1 MMLQKIPFRST
12 HAFTE
17 FFQKYIEQHPSLK
30 SYYNHFPSLENFG
43 KQIKEKAGSFPKAN
57 RKVLVDVLQR
67 QYQPLK
73 PIGAVETNIQ
83 SLLEE
88 NTFTVTTGHQ
98 LSIFTGP
105 LYFIYKIV
113 TVIRTCQ
120 ELKKKYPK
128 SHFVPVYWMASED
141 HDYEEIKSFRLYGKK
156 YTWETVQQGAVGRF
170 QTKDIK
176 QLFDQLPGEV
186 GIFREAYLKS
196 GSLSEAVRKYVHA
209 LFASEG
215 LIVMEADDKDFK
227 TLFQKVMSDDLFEH
241 TPFKLVT
248 ETNKEL
254 EALDLHPQVN
264 PREINFFYL
273 EKDLRSRLEQHGK
286 AFPVVDTD
294 LKFSK
299 EEITK
304 KIKESPEVFS
314 PNVILRPLYQEM
326 ILPNLA
332 YVGGPAELVYW
343 LELKKVFDHHQT
355 PFPILLPRNF
365 ALIVDAPTSRKIS
378 KTRLHLEAFFEEK
391 DDLYKRWLSQH
402 STHNLSLDE
411 TSRQLDQLLAEVQAR
426 CANIDATL
434 SPMAAAQAAKMKK
447 MIQTIELK
455 MVRAEKRLQSD
466 SLRQIE
472 VVKDALF
479 PNGSLQERTDNFLN
493 FYQQDA
499 SFIEKLLEH
508 FDPFDFQFN
517 VLSYHDQK
525 GTSEILS

>member
-43 KQIKEKAGSFPKAN
+43 KQIKEKAASFSKAK
-57 RKVLVDVLQR
+57 RKVLVDALHR
-67 QYQPLK
+67 QYQTLK

-83 SLLEE
+83 SLLQE
-88 NTFTVTTGHQ
+88 NTFTVATGHQ

-120 ELKKKYPK
+120 ELTKKYPK

-254 EALDLHPQVN
+254 ETWECDLD
-264 PREINFFYL
+264 FFG
-273 EKDLRSRLEQHGK
+273 DAATRRHG
-286 AFPVVDTD
+286 DTA
-294 LKFSK
+294 
-299 EEITK
+299 K
-304 KIKESPEVFS
+304 KPDESPRLLVSSS
-314 PNVILRPLYQEM
+314 PRLLFRLRLICRNHFQ
-326 ILPNLA
+326 I
-332 YVGGPAELVYW
+332 
-343 LELKKVFDHHQT
+343 LELLGINT
-355 PFPILLPRNF
+355 GRGIGEGTAGLLGFGEGDYVADGFF
-365 ALIVDAPTSRKIS
+365 AC
-378 KTRLHLEAFFEEK
+378 EE
-391 DDLYKRWLSQH
+391 
-402 STHNLSLDE
+402 
-411 TSRQLDQLLAEVQAR
+411 
-426 CANIDATL
+426 
-434 SPMAAAQAAKMKK
+434 
-447 MIQTIELK
+447 
-455 MVRAEKRLQSD
+455 
-466 SLRQIE
+466 
-472 VVKDALF
+472 
-479 PNGSLQERTDNFLN
+479 
-493 FYQQDA
+493 
-499 SFIEKLLEH
+499 
-508 FDPFDFQFN
+508 
-517 VLSYHDQK
+517 HD
-525 GTSEILS
+525 